1 MKVLVTGGAGFIG
14 SHVTAA
20 LLARG
25 DAVVCLDN
33 FNETYDPA
41 RKRRNVAPFLDH
53 PNYRLIVGD
62 IRDPAAVVQ
71 ASTGVDACI
80 HIAALAGVR
89 ASVRQAVAYAEG
101 SVRLLEAARE
111 ANVHHIVYASSS
123 SVYGRG
129 VARPT
134 GDGGR
139 GTACRAPTVSPALTT
154 SLPLRSAQ
162 EQGSVQGSDPERS
175 EGEGAANLTES
186 TVLSED
192 MPCDRPLAPY
202 AATKRAGEL
211 LGYTYHNLYG
221 LNFTALRLFSVYGP
235 RGRPDMMP
243 YQVTES
249 IVQRKPIR
257 LFNGGEMWR
266 DWSYIDDIVSGILAA
281 LDTPLGYEIINLG
294 RGEPV
299 RMGDF
304 VALLEALIGLPAII
318 QAEPAPPTEAL
329 ITAADIRKAR
339 RLLHFNPT
347 TPVNVGLQRFW
358 DWYQREVLYRNT

>member
-33 FNETYDPA
+33 FNEMYDPA

-62 IRDPAAVVQ
+62 IRDPAAVAQ
-71 ASTGVDACI
+71 AFSGVDACL

-89 ASVRQAVAYAEG
+89 ASVGQAVPYTEVNVVG
-101 SVRLLEAARE
+101 TVRLLEAAVG
-111 ANVHHIVYASSS
+111 AGVHHFVFASSS
-123 SVYGRG
+123 SVYGG
-129 VARPT
+129 QTQTPFH
-134 GDGGR
+134 
-139 GTACRAPTVSPALTT
+139 
-154 SLPLRSAQ
+154 
-162 EQGSVQGSDPERS
+162 
-175 EGEGAANLTES
+175 
-186 TVLSED
+186 ED
-192 MPCDRPLAPY
+192 LPCDRPLAPY

-211 LGYTYHNLYG
+211 LGHTYHNLYG

-243 YQVTES
+243 YQATES
-249 IVQRKPIR
+249 IVRRKPIR

-266 DWSYIDDIVSGILAA
+266 DWSYIDDIVSGVVAA
-281 LDTPLGYEIINLG
+281 LDTPLGYEVINLG

-304 VALLEALIGLPAII
+304 ISLLEALIGLPAII
-318 QAEPAPPTEAL
+318 RAEPAPATEPI

-339 RLLHFNPT
+339 RLLNFNPT
-347 TPVNVGLQRFW
+347 TPVSAGVQRFW
-358 DWYQREVLYRNT
+358 DWYQREVLNPST

>member
-25 DAVVCLDN
+25 SAVVCLDN
-33 FNETYDPA
+33 FNAAYDPE

-53 PNYRLIVGD
+53 PNYHLIVGD
-62 IRDPAAVVQ
+62 IRDPAAVAQ
-71 ASTGVDACI
+71 AFTGVDACI

-89 ASVRQAVAYAEG
+89 ASVGQAAPYTEVNVVG
-101 SVRLLEAARE
+101 TVRLLEAARD
-111 ANVHHIVYASSS
+111 AGVRHFVFASSS
-123 SVYGRG
+123 SVYGMGHLSPFLSPTRG
-129 VARPT
+129 
-134 GDGGR
+134 G
-139 GTACRAPTVSPALTT
+139 
-154 SLPLRSAQ
+154 
-162 EQGSVQGSDPERS
+162 ER
-175 EGEGAANLTES
+175 GEGLS
-186 TVLSED
+186 SVLSED

-249 IVQRKPIR
+249 IVRRKPIR

-266 DWSYIDDIVSGILAA
+266 DWSYIDDIVSGIVAA

-304 VALLEALIGLPAII
+304 VALLEALTGLPAII
-318 QAEPAPPTEAL
+318 QAEPAPPTEPL

-339 RLLHFNPT
+339 RLLNFNPT

-358 DWYQREVLYRNT
+358 DWYQRDVIGRTA

>member
-25 DAVVCLDN
+25 SAVVCLDN
-33 FNETYDPA
+33 FNAAYDPE
-41 RKRRNVAPFLDH
+41 RKWRNVAPFLDH
-53 PNYRLIVGD
+53 PNYHLIVGD
-62 IRDPAAVVQ
+62 IRDPAAVAQ
-71 ASTGVDACI
+71 AFTGVDACI

-89 ASVRQAVAYAEG
+89 ASVSQAAPYTEVNVVG
-101 SVRLLEAARE
+101 TVRLLEAARD
-111 ANVHHIVYASSS
+111 AGVRHFVFASSS
-123 SVYGRG
+123 SVYGMG
-129 VARPT
+129 AAHPT

-139 GTACRAPTVSPALTT
+139 K
-154 SLPLRSAQ
+154 
-162 EQGSVQGSDPERS
+162 
-175 EGEGAANLTES
+175 TES
-186 TVLSED
+186 SILSED

-221 LNFTALRLFSVYGP
+221 LNFIALRLFSVYGP

-249 IVQRKPIR
+249 IVRRKPIR

-266 DWSYIDDIVSGILAA
+266 DWSYIDDIVSGIVAA

-304 VALLEALIGLPAII
+304 VSLLEALIGLPAII
-318 QAEPAPPTEAL
+318 QAEPAPPTEPI

-347 TPVNVGLQRFW
+347 TPVKEGLQRFW
-358 DWYQREVLYRNT
+358 DWYQREVLNLST

>member
-25 DAVVCLDN
+25 DAVACLDN
-33 FNETYDPA
+33 FNEMYDPA
-41 RKRRNVAPFLDH
+41 RKQRNVAPFLDH

-62 IRDPAAVVQ
+62 IRDPAAVAQ
-71 ASTGVDACI
+71 AFTGVDACI

-89 ASVRQAVAYAEG
+89 ASVGQAALYTDVNIAG
-101 SVRLLEAARE
+101 TVRLLDAARD
-111 ANVHHIVYASSS
+111 AGVRHVVFASSS
-123 SVYGRG
+123 SVYGL
-129 VARPT
+129 V
-134 GDGGR
+134 
-139 GTACRAPTVSPALTT
+139 
-154 SLPLRSAQ
+154 LPQRS
-162 EQGSVQGSDPERS
+162 SRYFERS
-175 EGEGAANLTES
+175 EES
-186 TVLSED
+186 LRALRFKED

-243 YQVTES
+243 YQATES

-266 DWSYIDDIVSGILAA
+266 DWSYIDDIVNGIVAA
-281 LDTPLGYEIINLG
+281 LDRPLGYEIINLG

-318 QAEPAPPTEAL
+318 QAEPAPPTEPL

-339 RLLHFNPT
+339 RLLNFNPT

-358 DWYQREVLYRNT
+358 DWYQQDVIGHTA

>member
-33 FNETYDPA
+33 FGAEAPPTYDPA
-41 RKRRNVAPFLDH
+41 RKRRNIAPFLDH

-71 ASTGVDACI
+71 AFTGVDACI

-89 ASVRQAVAYAEG
+89 ASVSQAAAYAEVNVVG

-111 ANVHHIVYASSS
+111 ANVHHIVFASSS

-139 GTACRAPTVSPALTT
+139 KTA
-154 SLPLRSAQ
+154 SA
-162 EQGSVQGSDPERS
+162 
-175 EGEGAANLTES
+175 
-186 TVLSED
+186 VLSED

-304 VALLEALIGLPAII
+304 VALLEALIGLPAIV
-318 QAEPAPPTEAL
+318 QAEPAPPTEPL

-339 RLLHFNPT
+339 RLLNFNPT

-358 DWYQREVLYRNT
+358 DWYQRDVIGRTA